1 MSMRTSMS
9 LKTLAIAT
17 STFACAALLSFGWSP
32 QGGVSLSVDKA
43 QAYTRVVV
51 RPYLHGPYSVLDGSL
66 PWYAVRAYY
75 AGGPWCAARGAY
87 GYGTGVFG
95 GGVFGGNYS
104 CYSGWADYAARNGIV
119 CTPGTVIKGGDG
131 ILYMCQ

>member
-1 MSMRTSMS
+1 MSMRMRMS

-32 QGGVSLSVDKA
+32 QGSVSLSIDKA
-43 QAYTRVVV
+43 QAATRVVV

-75 AGGPWCAARGAY
+75 AGGPWCARG
-87 GYGTGVFG
+87 GVYGTAGWGLGVTI
-95 GGVFGGNYS
+95 
-104 CYSGWADYAARNGIV
+104 AATAAGLTTQRV
-119 CTPGTVIKGGDG
+119 TALFARPAP
-131 ILYMCQ
+131 

>member
-1 MSMRTSMS
+1 MSMRMSMS

-17 STFACAALLSFGWSP
+17 STVACAALLSFGWSP

-43 QAYTRVVV
+43 QAATRVVV

-75 AGGPWCAARGAY
+75 AGGPWCRV
-87 GYGTGVFG
+87 GTGVFGG
-95 GGVFGGNYS
+95 GGVFGGNYT

>member
-1 MSMRTSMS
+1 MRMS

-51 RPYLHGPYSVLDGSL
+51 RPYLHGSYSVLGGGGL

-75 AGGPWCAARGAY
+75 AGGPWCAAGAY
-87 GYGTGVFG
+87 GYGYGYG
-95 GGVFGGNYS
+95 PGLNNYR
-104 CYSGWADYAARNGIV
+104 CYGGWADYAARNGIV
-119 CTPGTVIKGGDG
+119 CEPGTVIKGGDG
-131 ILYMCQ
+131 ILYACQ

>member
-1 MSMRTSMS
+1 MSMRMRIS

-17 STFACAALLSFGWSP
+17 STVACAALLSFGWSP

-43 QAYTRVVV
+43 RAATRIVV
-51 RPYLHGPYSVLDGSL
+51 RPYLHGPYSVLGGGGL

-75 AGGPWCAARGAY
+75 AGGPWCARPGWN
-87 GYGTGVFG
+87 GPGLN
-95 GGVFGGNYS
+95 NYS

>member
-1 MSMRTSMS
+1 MSTS

-43 QAYTRVVV
+43 QAATRVVV
-51 RPYLHGPYSVLDGSL
+51 RPYLHGPYSILSGSGL

-75 AGGPWCAARGAY
+75 AGGPWCAAGGAY
-87 GYGTGVFG
+87 GYGGPN
-95 GGVFGGNYS
+95 NYS
-104 CYSGWADYAARNGIV
+104 CYGGWADYQARNGLV
-119 CTPGTVIKGGDG
+119 CTPGTIVKGGDG
-131 ILYMCQ
+131 ILYACQ

>member
-1 MSMRTSMS
+1 MSMRMSMS

-17 STFACAALLSFGWSP
+17 STVACAALLSFGWSP

-43 QAYTRVVV
+43 QAATRVVV
-51 RPYLHGPYSVLDGSL
+51 RPYLHGPYSVLTGL

-75 AGGPWCAARGAY
+75 AGGPWCAAGAY
-87 GYGTGVFG
+87 GYGYGPG
-95 GGVFGGNYS
+95 LNNYS

>member
-1 MSMRTSMS
+1 MGMRMRMS

-17 STFACAALLSFGWSP
+17 STVACAALLSFGWSP

-43 QAYTRVVV
+43 QAATRIVV
-51 RPYLHGPYSVLDGSL
+51 RPYLHGPYSVLDGGL

-75 AGGPWCAARGAY
+75 ADGPWCSVGR
-87 GYGTGVFG
+87 TGLFGG

-104 CYSGWADYAARNGIV
+104 CYSGWADYVARNGIV
-119 CTPGTVIKGGDG
+119 CEPGTVIKGGDG

>member
-1 MSMRTSMS
+1 MS

-17 STFACAALLSFGWSP
+17 STVACAALLSFGWSP
-32 QGGVSLSVDKA
+32 QGGVSLSVEKA

-51 RPYLHGPYSVLDGSL
+51 RPNPYGIRGAGLVGGGDVGIGPGIRGGGL

-75 AGGPWCAARGAY
+75 AGGPWCARPGWQ
-87 GYGTGVFG
+87 GPGLN
-95 GGVFGGNYS
+95 NYS

-119 CTPGTVIKGGDG
+119 CEPGTVIKGGDG

>member
-1 MSMRTSMS
+1 M
-9 LKTLAIAT
+9 
-17 STFACAALLSFGWSP
+17 FGWSP
-32 QGGVSLSVDKA
+32 QGGLSLSVDKA
-43 QAYTRVVV
+43 QAATRIVV
-51 RPYLHGPYSVLDGSL
+51 RPYLHGPYSVLGGGGL

-75 AGGPWCAARGAY
+75 AGGPWCAAGAY
-87 GYGTGVFG
+87 GYGPGLN
-95 GGVFGGNYS
+95 NYS

>member
-1 MSMRTSMS
+1 MSMRMSMS

-51 RPYLHGPYSVLDGSL
+51 RPYLHGPYAVLSGGGL
-66 PWYAVRAYY
+66 PWYAVRTYY
-75 AGGPWCAARGAY
+75 AGGPWSGP
-87 GYGTGVFG
+87 GYSWAGW
-95 GGVFGGNYS
+95 
-104 CYSGWADYAARNGIV
+104 SGYASSQGIV

>member
-1 MSMRTSMS
+1 MSMRMSMS

-51 RPYLHGPYSVLDGSL
+51 RPYLHGPY
-66 PWYAVRAYY
+66 AHRASRR
-75 AGGPWCAARGAY
+75 GAARQLRLLG
-87 GYGTGVFG
+87 
-95 GGVFGGNYS
+95 
-104 CYSGWADYAARNGIV
+104 
-119 CTPGTVIKGGDG
+119 
-131 ILYMCQ
+131 